1 MSAESS
7 YEWRR
12 QLMWGLVL
20 ILVGISFLLDR
31 LDIIEVRG
39 LWHYWPLVLIVFG
52 INKMIGYP
60 TARHYSSGLWLVFI
74 GVWLFATLE
83 NLFGLTWSNSW
94 PFVIIASG
102 VSMILRPM
110 IEKRFAA
117 NTENQH
123 EK

>member
-1 MSAESS
+1 MTAESS

-20 ILVGISFLLDR
+20 ILIGVAFFLDR
-31 LDIIEVRG
+31 MELIEVRAF
-39 LWHYWPLVLIVFG
+39 WHYWPLLLIVFG

-60 TARHYSSGLWLVFI
+60 TARHYTSGLWLVFM

-83 NLFGLTWSNSW
+83 NLFGLTFGNSW

-102 VSMILRPM
+102 VSMILRPL
-110 IEKRFAA
+110 IQKRFAA
-117 NTENQH
+117 NSENQH

>member
-1 MSAESS
+1 MTAESS

-20 ILVGISFLLDR
+20 ILVGVSFLLDR
-31 LDIIEVRG
+31 LDIVEVRA
-39 LWHYWPLVLIVFG
+39 LWHYWPLILIVFG

-60 TARHYSSGLWLVFI
+60 TPRHYSSGLWLVFM

-117 NTENQH
+117 NTENNH

>member
-20 ILVGISFLLDR
+20 VLFGLTILLDR
-31 LDIIEVRG
+31 MDLIEVRS
-39 LWHYWPLVLIVFG
+39 LWRYWPLVMIVIG

-60 TARHYSSGLWLVFI
+60 TPGHYSSGLWMMFM
-74 GVWLFATLE
+74 GVWLFAVFQ
-83 NLFGLTWSNSW
+83 NMFGLTFGNSW

-102 VSMILRPM
+102 VSIMLRPF
-110 IEKRFAA
+110 INKRFAA
-117 NTENQH
+117 NEEKHH